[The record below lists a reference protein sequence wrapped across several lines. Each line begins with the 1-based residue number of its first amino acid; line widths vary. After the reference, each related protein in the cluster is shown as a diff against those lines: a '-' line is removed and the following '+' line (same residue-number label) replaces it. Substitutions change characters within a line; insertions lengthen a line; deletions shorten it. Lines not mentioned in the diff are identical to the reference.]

1 LRFFSNKF
9 LFDATLDSNE
19 RNQLNGDL
27 ENKEFVQQYTED
39 NILENQE
46 QEVDKV
52 QVAAENSNP
61 EPAIT
66 EKSAPNYDIAYEL
79 SNVRYD
85 GGKNYYVLVSSID
98 PASSA
103 FKGDMKTIIKKI
115 VSEKGNKISVDIL
128 DDKATMDIY
137 YRSHYASNQLGRVI
151 SVSERNQIGIHLIAS
166 YNGEFEMGTYLNG
179 LDFFPG
185 ANEDDSKV
193 GGYVESLEFDASE

>member
-1 LRFFSNKF
+1 LLKGKI
-9 LFDATLDSNE
+9 A
-19 RNQLNGDL
+19 
-27 ENKEFVQQYTED
+27 VQGRIYG
-39 NILENQE
+39 
-46 QEVDKV
+46 
-52 QVAAENSNP
+52 
-61 EPAIT
+61 
-66 EKSAPNYDIAYEL
+66 
-79 SNVRYD
+79 YD